1 MNLEVMIINFDDKVS
16 RIMENQK
23 IRERLHEVGI
33 YPHIQKKTI
42 VGPTGP
48 TGPKGDGLQIK
59 GDYNSYDDLIKNHP
73 TGNSGDCYII
83 QGILYLWNTENNS
96 WDDVGNIKGPK
107 GDIGPTGPKGNEGDI
122 GPIGPTGPTG
132 STGPKGDIG
141 PIGPQGLVGDTG
153 LKGDKGDIGPT
164 GPKGA
169 IGPTGPMGNPGPA
182 SYDAIAFA
190 SLMNAQTATT
200 MTIGN
205 TRLIPGTNNIFEI
218 AGGGGKSI
226 NVKRTC
232 ICEITLCGRI
242 SGVSNDT
249 GGSFYLYNVTADEK
263 VTDLSFHLDKG
274 NTPDMDFSET
284 NFVDIIG
291 PAELQVRTELT
302 GNTTSNNIKFTDIN
316 IVIKSYNI

>member
-1 MNLEVMIINFDDKVS
+1 MNFEVIIINFDDKIA

-23 IRERLHEVGI
+23 IKKRLHEIGI
-33 YPHIQKKTI
+33 YQPVQFNSVI
-42 VGPTGP
+42 GPTGP

-59 GDYNSYDDLIKNHP
+59 GDYNSYEELINKHP

-83 QGILYLWNTENNS
+83 EGILYIWNTENNS
-96 WDDVGNIKGPK
+96 WDNVGNIKGPK
-107 GDIGPTGPKGNEGDI
+107 GDVGPM
-122 GPIGPTGPTG
+122 GPI
-132 STGPKGDIG
+132 GPKGDIG
-141 PIGPQGLVGDTG
+141 PQGLAGNNG
-153 LKGDKGDIGPT
+153 SKGDKGDIGPT
-164 GPKGA
+164 GPKGDKGDTGPA
-169 IGPTGPMGNPGPA
+169 GPTGNPGPA

-205 TRLIPGTNNIFEI
+205 TRLIPGTNNVFEI

-242 SGVSNDT
+242 SGVSSDT
-249 GGSFYLYNVTADEK
+249 VTTSEK
-263 VTDLSFHLDKG
+263 VTDLSFILDKG

-291 PAELQVRTELT
+291 PAELQIRTELT
-302 GNTTSNNIKFTDIN
+302 GDTTSNNIKFTDVN

>member
-1 MNLEVMIINFDDKVS
+1 MNFEVIIINFDDKIS
-16 RIMENQK
+16 HIMENQK
-23 IRERLHEVGI
+23 IKRRLHEIGI
-33 YPHIQKKTI
+33 YPQIQEKTI
-42 VGPTGP
+42 IGPTGP

-83 QGILYLWNTENNS
+83 QGILYVWNTENNS
-96 WDDVGNIKGPK
+96 WDNVGNIKGPKGDVGPQGPKGDIGPQGSIGNTGPK
-107 GDIGPTGPKGNEGDI
+107 GDIGPTGPKGD
-122 GPIGPTGPTG
+122 IGPTGPT
-132 STGPKGDIG
+132 
-141 PIGPQGLVGDTG
+141 
-153 LKGDKGDIGPT
+153 
-164 GPKGA
+164 
-169 IGPTGPMGNPGPA
+169 GNPGPA

-205 TRLIPGTNNIFEI
+205 ARLIPGINNIFEI
-218 AGGGGKSI
+218 AGGGGKNI

-249 GGSFYLYNVTADEK
+249 GGSFYLYNVTTGEK
-263 VTDLSFHLDKG
+263 VTDLSFLLDKG

-302 GNTTSNNIKFTDIN
+302 GDTTSNNIKFTDIN

>member
-1 MNLEVMIINFDDKVS
+1 MKLQLILLDDLFY
-16 RIMENQK
+16 R
-23 IRERLHEVGI
+23 G
-33 YPHIQKKTI
+33 
-42 VGPTGP
+42 TGP
-48 TGPKGDGLQIK
+48 
-59 GDYNSYDDLIKNHP
+59 
-73 TGNSGDCYII
+73 
-83 QGILYLWNTENNS
+83 
-96 WDDVGNIKGPK
+96 
-107 GDIGPTGPKGNEGDI
+107 
-122 GPIGPTGPTG
+122 
-132 STGPKGDIG
+132 TGPKGDIG
-141 PIGPQGLVGDTG
+141 PIGPQGLIGNTG

-164 GPKGA
+164 GPKGD
-169 IGPTGPMGNPGPA
+169 IGPTGPMGSPGPA

-242 SGVSNDT
+242 SGVSSDT

-263 VTDLSFHLDKG
+263 VTDLSFLLDKG

-302 GNTTSNNIKFTDIN
+302 GDTTSNNIKFTDIN

>member
-1 MNLEVMIINFDDKVS
+1 
-16 RIMENQK
+16 MENQK
-23 IRERLHEVGI
+23 IQKRLREIGI
-33 YPHIQKKTI
+33 YPQIQEKTI
-42 VGPTGP
+42 IGPTGP

-83 QGILYLWNTENNS
+83 QGILYVWNTENNS
-96 WDDVGNIKGPK
+96 WDNVGNIKGPKGDVGPQGPKGDIGPQGSIGNTGPK
-107 GDIGPTGPKGNEGDI
+107 GDIGPTGPKGD
-122 GPIGPTGPTG
+122 IGPTGPT
-132 STGPKGDIG
+132 
-141 PIGPQGLVGDTG
+141 
-153 LKGDKGDIGPT
+153 
-164 GPKGA
+164 
-169 IGPTGPMGNPGPA
+169 GNPGPA

-205 TRLIPGTNNIFEI
+205 ARLIPGINNIFEI
-218 AGGGGKSI
+218 AGGGGKNI

-249 GGSFYLYNVTADEK
+249 GGSFYLYNVTTGEK
-263 VTDLSFHLDKG
+263 VTDLSFLLDKG

-302 GNTTSNNIKFTDIN
+302 GDTTSNNIKFTDIN

>member
-1 MNLEVMIINFDDKVS
+1 
-16 RIMENQK
+16 
-23 IRERLHEVGI
+23 
-33 YPHIQKKTI
+33 
-42 VGPTGP
+42 
-48 TGPKGDGLQIK
+48 
-59 GDYNSYDDLIKNHP
+59 
-73 TGNSGDCYII
+73 
-83 QGILYLWNTENNS
+83 
-96 WDDVGNIKGPK
+96 
-107 GDIGPTGPKGNEGDI
+107 
-122 GPIGPTGPTG
+122 
-132 STGPKGDIG
+132 
-141 PIGPQGLVGDTG
+141 
-153 LKGDKGDIGPT
+153 
-164 GPKGA
+164 
-169 IGPTGPMGNPGPA
+169 
-182 SYDAIAFA
+182 
-190 SLMNAQTATT
+190 MNAQTATT

-242 SGVSNDT
+242 SGVSSDT

-263 VTDLSFHLDKG
+263 VTDLSFLLDKG

-302 GNTTSNNIKFTDIN
+302 GDTTSNNIKFTDIN

>member
-1 MNLEVMIINFDDKVS
+1 MNFEVIIINFDDKIA

-23 IRERLHEVGI
+23 IKKRLHEIGI
-33 YPHIQKKTI
+33 YQPVQLNSVI
-42 VGPTGP
+42 GPTGP

-59 GDYNSYDDLIKNHP
+59 GDYNTYEELINNHP

-83 QGILYLWNTENNS
+83 EGILYIWNTENNS
-96 WDDVGNIKGPK
+96 WDNVGNIKGPK
-107 GDIGPTGPKGNEGDI
+107 GDV
-122 GPIGPTGPTG
+122 GPIGPM
-132 STGPKGDIG
+132 GPKGDIG
-141 PIGPQGLVGDTG
+141 PQGLAGNNG
-153 LKGDKGDIGPT
+153 SKGDKGDIGPT
-164 GPKGA
+164 GPKGDKGDTGPA
-169 IGPTGPMGNPGPA
+169 GPAGPTGNPGPA
-182 SYDAIAFA
+182 SYNAIAFA

-205 TRLIPGTNNIFEI
+205 TRLIPGINNIFEI

-226 NVKRTC
+226 NVKRAC

-242 SGVSNDT
+242 SGVSSDT
-249 GGSFYLYNVTADEK
+249 GGSFYLYNVTTNEK
-263 VTDLSFHLDKG
+263 VTDLNFTLDKG

-291 PAELQVRTELT
+291 PAELQIRTELT
-302 GNTTSNNIKFTDIN
+302 GDTTSNNIKFTDVN

>member
-1 MNLEVMIINFDDKVS
+1 MNFEVIIINFDDKIA

-23 IRERLHEVGI
+23 IKKRLHEIGI
-33 YPHIQKKTI
+33 YQPVQFNSVI
-42 VGPTGP
+42 GPTGP

-59 GDYNSYDDLIKNHP
+59 GDYNSYEELINKHP

-83 QGILYLWNTENNS
+83 EGILYIWNTENNS
-96 WDDVGNIKGPK
+96 WDNVGNIKGPK
-107 GDIGPTGPKGNEGDI
+107 GDVGPM
-122 GPIGPTGPTG
+122 GPI
-132 STGPKGDIG
+132 GPKGDIG
-141 PIGPQGLVGDTG
+141 PQGLAGNNG
-153 LKGDKGDIGPT
+153 SKGDKGDIGPT
-164 GPKGA
+164 GPKGDKGDTGPA
-169 IGPTGPMGNPGPA
+169 GPTGNPGPA

-205 TRLIPGTNNIFEI
+205 TRLIPGTNNVFEI

-242 SGVSNDT
+242 SGVSSD
-249 GGSFYLYNVTADEK
+249 NVTTSEK
-263 VTDLSFHLDKG
+263 VTDLSFILDKG

-291 PAELQVRTELT
+291 PAELQIRTELT
-302 GNTTSNNIKFTDIN
+302 GDTTSNNIKFTDVN

>member
-1 MNLEVMIINFDDKVS
+1 MNFEVIIINFDDKIA

-23 IRERLHEVGI
+23 IKKRLHEIGI
-33 YPHIQKKTI
+33 YQPVQLNSVI
-42 VGPTGP
+42 GP

-59 GDYNSYDDLIKNHP
+59 GDYNTYEELINNHP

-83 QGILYLWNTENNS
+83 EGILYIWNTENNS
-96 WDDVGNIKGPK
+96 WDNVGNIKGPK
-107 GDIGPTGPKGNEGDI
+107 GDV
-122 GPIGPTGPTG
+122 GPIGPM
-132 STGPKGDIG
+132 GPKGDIG
-141 PIGPQGLVGDTG
+141 PQGLAGNNG
-153 LKGDKGDIGPT
+153 SKGDKGDIGPT
-164 GPKGA
+164 GPKGDKGDTGPA
-169 IGPTGPMGNPGPA
+169 GPAGPTGNPGPA
-182 SYDAIAFA
+182 SYNAIAFA

-205 TRLIPGTNNIFEI
+205 TRLIPGINNIFEI

-242 SGVSNDT
+242 SGVSSDT
-249 GGSFYLYNVTADEK
+249 GGSFYLYNVTTNEK
-263 VTDLSFHLDKG
+263 VTDLNFTLDKG

-291 PAELQVRTELT
+291 PAELQIRTELT
-302 GNTTSNNIKFTDIN
+302 GDTTSNNIKFTDVN

>member
-1 MNLEVMIINFDDKVS
+1 MIIINFDDKIA

-23 IRERLHEVGI
+23 IKKRLHEIGI
-33 YPHIQKKTI
+33 YQPVQLNSVI
-42 VGPTGP
+42 GPTGP

-59 GDYNSYDDLIKNHP
+59 GDYNTYEELVNNHP
-73 TGNSGDCYII
+73 TGNNGDCYII
-83 QGILYLWNTENNS
+83 EGILYIWNTENNS
-96 WDDVGNIKGPK
+96 WDNVGNIKGPK
-107 GDIGPTGPKGNEGDI
+107 GDV
-122 GPIGPTGPTG
+122 GPIGPM
-132 STGPKGDIG
+132 GPKGDIG
-141 PIGPQGLVGDTG
+141 PQGLAGNNG
-153 LKGDKGDIGPT
+153 SKGDKGDIGPT
-164 GPKGA
+164 GPKGDKGDTGPA
-169 IGPTGPMGNPGPA
+169 GPAGPTGNPGPA
-182 SYDAIAFA
+182 SYNAIAFA

-205 TRLIPGTNNIFEI
+205 TRLIPGINNIFEI

-242 SGVSNDT
+242 SGVSSDT
-249 GGSFYLYNVTADEK
+249 GGSFYLYNVTTSEK
-263 VTDLSFHLDKG
+263 VTDLNFTLDKG

-291 PAELQVRTELT
+291 PAELQIRTELT
-302 GNTTSNNIKFTDIN
+302 GDTTSNNIKFTDVN

>member
-1 MNLEVMIINFDDKVS
+1 MNFEVIIINFDDKVS

-33 YPHIQKKTI
+33 YPHIQEKTI
-42 VGPTGP
+42 IGPTGP
-48 TGPKGDGLQIK
+48 TGPRGDGLQIK

-83 QGILYLWNTENNS
+83 QGILYIWNTENNS

-107 GDIGPTGPKGNEGDI
+107 GDIGPTGPIGNEGNI
-122 GPIGPTGPTG
+122 GPIGPTGP
-132 STGPKGDIG
+132 TGPKGDIG

-164 GPKGA
+164 GPKGD
-169 IGPTGPMGNPGPA
+169 IGPTGPMGSPGPA
-182 SYDAIAFA
+182 SYNAIAFA

-226 NVKRTC
+226 NVKKTC

-242 SGVSNDT
+242 SGVSSDT

-263 VTDLSFHLDKG
+263 VTDLSFILDKG

-302 GNTTSNNIKFTDIN
+302 GDTTSNNIKFTDIN

>member
-1 MNLEVMIINFDDKVS
+1 MIIINFDDKIA

-23 IRERLHEVGI
+23 IKKRLHEIGI
-33 YPHIQKKTI
+33 YQPVQLNSVI
-42 VGPTGP
+42 GPTGP

-59 GDYNSYDDLIKNHP
+59 GDYNTYEELVNNHP
-73 TGNSGDCYII
+73 TGNNGDCYII
-83 QGILYLWNTENNS
+83 EGILYIWNTENNS
-96 WDDVGNIKGPK
+96 WDNVGNIKGPK
-107 GDIGPTGPKGNEGDI
+107 GDV
-122 GPIGPTGPTG
+122 GPIGPM
-132 STGPKGDIG
+132 GPKGDIG
-141 PIGPQGLVGDTG
+141 PQGLAGNNG
-153 LKGDKGDIGPT
+153 SKGDKGDIGPT
-164 GPKGA
+164 GPKGDKGD
-169 IGPTGPMGNPGPA
+169 IGPTGPKGDKGDTGPAGPAGPTGNPGPA
-182 SYDAIAFA
+182 SYNAIAFA

-205 TRLIPGTNNIFEI
+205 TRLIPGINNIFEI

-242 SGVSNDT
+242 SGVSSDT
-249 GGSFYLYNVTADEK
+249 GGSFYLYNVTTSEK
-263 VTDLSFHLDKG
+263 VTDLNFTLDKG

-291 PAELQVRTELT
+291 PAELQIRTELT
-302 GNTTSNNIKFTDIN
+302 GDTTSNNIKFTDVN